1 MDNPKLNEIRKE
13 INSIDN
19 QLLPLLMRRMD
30 AAGKVADIKREAGI
44 PVLDAQR
51 EQQILDRIRERGG
64 AYGTALQG
72 VYAAMMEASRALQH
86 DALGGGQA
94 LRNQLKQ
101 ALAAGNVWP
110 QAPRI
115 ACSGVNGAYSDAA
128 SRLLF
133 PQRDVSFYHGFEDVF
148 AAVAEGKAD
157 FGVVPIENSY
167 AGSVHETF
175 DLMLRLEEGD
185 AQTNNDNA
193 HHHPHDAAG
202 SRLLGGRSVHET
214 AS

>member
-1 MDNPKLNEIRKE
+1 MGDPKLNEIRKE
-13 INSIDN
+13 INAIDN

-101 ALAAGNVWP
+101 ALAAGNVLSL
-110 QAPRI
+110 I
-115 ACSGVNGAYSDAA
+115 
-128 SRLLF
+128 
-133 PQRDVSFYHGFEDVF
+133 H
-148 AAVAEGKAD
+148 
-157 FGVVPIENSY
+157 I
-167 AGSVHETF
+167 
-175 DLMLRLEEGD
+175 
-185 AQTNNDNA
+185 
-193 HHHPHDAAG
+193 
-202 SRLLGGRSVHET
+202 
-214 AS
+214 

>member
-1 MDNPKLNEIRKE
+1 
-13 INSIDN
+13 
-19 QLLPLLMRRMD
+19 MRTEPPF
-30 AAGKVADIKREAGI
+30 KRLCCHDG
-44 PVLDAQR
+44 
-51 EQQILDRIRERGG
+51 
-64 AYGTALQG
+64 
-72 VYAAMMEASRALQH
+72 ASRALQH

-133 PQRDVSFYHGFEDVF
+133 PQRDVSFYHGFKDVF

-167 AGSVHETF
+167 AA
-175 DLMLRLEEGD
+175 LYMKRL
-185 AQTNNDNA
+185 T
-193 HHHPHDAAG
+193 
-202 SRLLGGRSVHET
+202 
-214 AS
+214 

>member
-101 ALAAGNVWP
+101 ALAAGNV
-110 QAPRI
+110 
-115 ACSGVNGAYSDAA
+115 AA
-128 SRLLF
+128 SAPHRLLRRKWSLF
-133 PQRDVSFYHGFEDVF
+133 RR
-148 AAVAEGKAD
+148 
-157 FGVVPIENSY
+157 
-167 AGSVHETF
+167 
-175 DLMLRLEEGD
+175 RLPP
-185 AQTNNDNA
+185 AFS
-193 HHHPHDAAG
+193 AAG
-202 SRLLGGRSVHET
+202 CFVLSRL
-214 AS
+214 

>member
-133 PQRDVSFYHGFEDVF
+133 RSGMFRFITALRMCLLPWRR
-148 AAVAEGKAD
+148 AR
-157 FGVVPIENSY
+157 PISALFQSKIRTQALY
-167 AGSVHETF
+167 
-175 DLMLRLEEGD
+175 MKRL
-185 AQTNNDNA
+185 T
-193 HHHPHDAAG
+193 
-202 SRLLGGRSVHET
+202 
-214 AS
+214 

>member
-13 INSIDN
+13 INAIDN

-94 LRNQLKQ
+94 LRDQLKQ

-128 SRLLF
+128 CFFRSGMFRFITALRMCLLPWRRARPISALFQSKIRTQALYMKRL
-133 PQRDVSFYHGFEDVF
+133 
-148 AAVAEGKAD
+148 
-157 FGVVPIENSY
+157 
-167 AGSVHETF
+167 T
-175 DLMLRLEEGD
+175 
-185 AQTNNDNA
+185 
-193 HHHPHDAAG
+193 
-202 SRLLGGRSVHET
+202 
-214 AS
+214 

>member
-13 INSIDN
+13 INAIDN

-94 LRNQLKQ
+94 LRDQLKQ

-115 ACSGVNGAYSDAA
+115 GKLRSLRASSGGKISARQLANEG
-128 SRLLF
+128 F
-133 PQRDVSFYHGFEDVF
+133 PSFMFSSNTRGRVS
-148 AAVAEGKAD
+148 
-157 FGVVPIENSY
+157 
-167 AGSVHETF
+167 
-175 DLMLRLEEGD
+175 
-185 AQTNNDNA
+185 
-193 HHHPHDAAG
+193 
-202 SRLLGGRSVHET
+202 
-214 AS
+214 

>member
-13 INSIDN
+13 INAIDN

-133 PQRDVSFYHGFEDVF
+133 PQRDVSV
-148 AAVAEGKAD
+148 
-157 FGVVPIENSY
+157 SY
-167 AGSVHETF
+167 THLTLPTTPYV
-175 DLMLRLEEGD
+175 
-185 AQTNNDNA
+185 
-193 HHHPHDAAG
+193 
-202 SRLLGGRSVHET
+202 
-214 AS
+214 